1 MTAHLIDG
9 KQIAAEIRA
18 DVKRKVEER
27 AQRASTPGLAT
38 VLVDN
43 PLASIRAQQTE
54 MCAEV
59 GIRSFGHTLPA
70 DASQSEVE
78 AWCAS

>member
-1 MTAHLIDG
+1 MLVGITLPHRYTCK
-9 KQIAAEIRA
+9 KQ
-18 DVKRKVEER
+18 K
-27 AQRASTPGLAT
+27 
-38 VLVDN
+38 
-43 PLASIRAQQTE
+43 

-78 AWCAS
+78 ALVRQLNADPEVDGILVTAFARASERRARLERD